1 MAEESIHRVGVIGLG
16 KMGLPMARHV
26 LASGRRVTGCDPVP
40 EAADAAAALGVEVVV
55 SPAGV
60 ARASRLVIVVVGFDA
75 QVDAVL
81 FGPDGAVAAAAPGTI
96 IAVASTVAPTYARG
110 LPRRAGRDDIAFL
123 DVPVARG
130 ESAAEAG
137 RLLLFGGGEEAAF
150 RRGEPVFRAFCEH
163 VFHLG
168 PLGAGQAAKAVNNM
182 LLWACLTATVEGLD
196 LGEALGLDR
205 EALRQ
210 ALAHSSGDN
219 WAMRT
224 RADERPA
231 LWAEKDMMIV
241 LAEADRARLA
251 LPVAGT
257 VQEAVKAFKIAR
269 GLPMP
274 EER

>member
-1 MAEESIHRVGVIGLG
+1 VAEERIDRVGVIGLG
-16 KMGLPMARHV
+16 KMGLPMARHIAAAGWRVAGCDPAPAARRAAAAAGVEV
-26 LASGRRVTGCDPVP
+26 LASPAAV
-40 EAADAAAALGVEVVV
+40 ADA
-55 SPAGV
+55 SD
-60 ARASRLVIVVVGFDA
+60 LVIVVVGFDA

-81 FGPDGAVAAAAPGTI
+81 FGHDGAAAAAAPGTI
-96 IAVASTVAPTYARG
+96 LAVASTVAPSYARA
-110 LPRRAGRDDIAFL
+110 LPERAGRGDLAFL

-137 RLLLFGGGEEAAF
+137 KLLLFGGGEETAF
-150 RRGEPVFRAFCEH
+150 SRAEPVFRTFCEH

-182 LLWACLTATVEGLD
+182 LLWACLTASVEGLD
-196 LGEALGLDR
+196 LGERLGLDR
-205 EALRQ
+205 EALRA

-257 VQEAVKAFKIAR
+257 VKEAVKAFKIAR

-274 EER
+274 EDD

>member
-1 MAEESIHRVGVIGLG
+1 MAQTSVDRIGMIGLG
-16 KMGLPMARHV
+16 KMGLPMARHMAEAGFKV
-26 LASGRRVTGCDPVP
+26 AGFDPAVEAATAAAIGVETLASP
-40 EAADAAAALGVEVVV
+40 AEV
-55 SPAGV
+55 G
-60 ARASRLVIVVVGFDA
+60 RASELVIVIVGFDR
-75 QVDAVL
+75 QVGSVL
-81 FGPDGAVAAAAPGTI
+81 FGADGIVAAARPGTI
-96 IAVASTVAPTYARG
+96 IAIASTVAPSYARA
-110 LPRRAGRDDIAFL
+110 LPGRADRPELAFL

-137 RLLLFGGGEEAAF
+137 KLLLFGGGEEAAF
-150 RRGEPVFRAFCEH
+150 RRAEPALATFCEH
-163 VFHLG
+163 IVHLG

-182 LLWACLTATVEGLD
+182 LLWACLTASVEGLD

-210 ALAHSSGDN
+210 ALALSSGDN

-257 VQEAVKAFKIAR
+257 VKEAVKAFKVAR

-274 EER
+274 REE

>member
-1 MAEESIHRVGVIGLG
+1 VAEERIERVGVIGLG
-16 KMGLPMARHV
+16 KMGLPMARHI
-26 LASGRRVTGCDPVP
+26 LESGRQVAGCDPAP
-40 EAADAAAALGVEVVV
+40 TAQEAAAALGVKVLG
-55 SPAGV
+55 SPAAV
-60 ARASRLVIVVVGFDA
+60 AAASGFVIVVVGFDR

-81 FGPDGAVAAAAPGTI
+81 FGAEGAAAAAAPGTI
-96 IAVASTVAPTYARG
+96 LAIASTVAPSYARA
-110 LPRRAGRDDIAFL
+110 LPERAGRGDVAFL

-137 RLLLFGGGEEAAF
+137 RLLLFAGGAEDDF
-150 RRGEPVFRAFCEH
+150 RRAEPVLRCFSEH
-163 VFHLG
+163 LFHLG

-182 LLWACLTATVEGLD
+182 LLWTCLAASVEGLD
-196 LGEALGLDR
+196 LGERLGLDR
-205 EALRQ
+205 EALRE

-251 LPVAGT
+251 LPVAGA
-257 VQEAVKAFKIAR
+257 VKEAIKAFKIAR

-274 EER
+274 TEN

>member
-1 MAEESIHRVGVIGLG
+1 MAEERIDRVGVIGLG

-26 LASGRRVTGCDPVP
+26 AAAGRRVAGCDPAP
-40 EAADAAAALGVEVVV
+40 AAQQAAAAAGVEVLG
-55 SPAGV
+55 SPAAV
-60 ARASRLVIVVVGFDA
+60 ARASELVIVVVGFDR

-81 FGPDGAVAAAAPGTI
+81 FGADGAAAAAAPGTI
-96 IAVASTVAPTYARG
+96 LAVASTVAPSYARA
-110 LPRRAGRDDIAFL
+110 LPERAGRGDLAFL

-137 RLLLFGGGEEAAF
+137 KLLLFGGGDEAAF
-150 RRGEPVFRAFCEH
+150 RRAEPTFRTFSEH

-182 LLWACLTATVEGLD
+182 LLWACLTASVEGLD

-205 EALRQ
+205 EALRA

-251 LPVAGT
+251 LPVAGS
-257 VQEAVKAFKIAR
+257 VKEAVKAFKIAR

-274 EER
+274 EEG